1 MNLEK
6 LKQNQ
11 KEYLEEYDNDMKQGQ
26 ILFKKHK
33 TLLAE
38 LLINNKDVLDSD
50 CEILN
55 DADIEAIGK
64 GIEII
69 KEIAKLQKDINVIHK
84 KHNQPITKD
93 VVNELLPKVI
103 SEYNEIQL
111 LKVA

>member
-1 MNLEK
+1 MTIEMK
-6 LKQNQ
+6 KQ
-11 KEYLEEYDNDMKQGQ
+11 EYENDMKQGK

-38 LLINNKDVLDSD
+38 LVINNKVVFDSD
-50 CEILN
+50 YEILN

-69 KEIAKLQKDINVIHK
+69 KEIAKLRKDINVILK
-84 KHNQPITKD
+84 KHNLPVWKD
-93 VVNELLPKVI
+93 VINELLPKVI